1 MVRTDGVGVFPVN
14 NVIGTIVQAVG
25 RADVD
30 AVMAAGQL
38 RKRAGKLIGV
48 DLAKLRTEV
57 DVSRDYLLAVSGHR
71 ADLFGVAA
79 PSKAA

>member
-1 MVRTDGVGVFPVN
+1 VMV
-14 NVIGTIVQAVG
+14 
-25 RADVD
+25 
-30 AVMAAGQL
+30 AGQL

-48 DLAKLRTEV
+48 DLVKLRTEV
-57 DVSRDYLLAVSGHR
+57 DASRDYLLAVSGHR